1 MNANTPAAG
10 DPGAPLPDESKPDA
24 YASLRH
30 AGFTRFL
37 ASNFLFNLGRQALS
51 ITIALQVLHWTNSMA
66 AVGFIGFINVVP
78 LLIFVLPSG
87 VLADKMDRRKI
98 ISRTMTLSCVLSI
111 LLVLSSCFHDAI
123 PYFGVLRGA
132 NEIIHAIA
140 GFFTSAE
147 QQAVIRFDNPALP
160 IVFLLQF
167 CHATA
172 RVIGNPARTA
182 IVPQLVPQSAIGN
195 AFTWNSSLFE
205 LSAVLGPVV
214 GGLIAIWSYTAVYV
228 ADAFFSIV
236 LAFSLV
242 GIALLPGKPRD
253 PSASAVKTTAGA
265 TFIWKQKPVLA
276 AITLDLFAVLLGG
289 LTALFPIYAR
299 DVLNFSNY
307 EFWAGCMR
315 AAPSLGAITMA
326 FIVAHS
332 KPFRRPGVTLLW
344 SVACFG
350 AAIVVF
356 ALSKNI
362 VLSLVALFCTGLC
375 DNISVVVRHTLVQV
389 MTPDYLRG
397 RVTSVNQ
404 LFIGCSNE
412 ISEFRGGLMAAR
424 FGPVAAATFGGIC
437 TIMIVISVALSLPSI
452 RTVPPLNKLEPVEDD
467 EPQTTKPSL

>member
-1 MNANTPAAG
+1 MNAKLSEPS
-10 DPGAPLPDESKPDA
+10 PLPQPKPDP
-24 YASLRH
+24 YSSLRH
-30 AGFTRFL
+30 AGFTRYL
-37 ASNFLFNLGRQALS
+37 ASNHLFNLGRQALS
-51 ITIALQVLHWTNSMA
+51 ITIALQVLHWTNSA
-66 AVGFIGFINVVP
+66 AAIGMIGFINVVP
-78 LLIFVLPSG
+78 LVIFFLPSG
-87 VLADKMDRRKI
+87 VLADKIDRRRI
-98 ISRTMTLSCVLSI
+98 ISTTMTVSCVLSV
-111 LLVLSSCFHDAI
+111 LLVLSSYFHDAI

-132 NEIIHAIA
+132 NQAIHAIA
-140 GFFTSAE
+140 AWFTSAG
-147 QQAVIRFDNPALP
+147 QLPNIHFDNPALP

-172 RVIGNPARTA
+172 RVIGNPPRTA
-182 IVPQLVPQSAIGN
+182 IIPLLVPQDAISN

-205 LSAVLGPVV
+205 LSAICGPVLG
-214 GGLIAIWSYTAVYV
+214 GLVAAWSYTAVYA
-228 ADAFFSIV
+228 ADAV
-236 LAFSLV
+236 FSLALAV
-242 GIALLPGKPRD
+242 SLLGIALLPGKPRD
-253 PSASAVKTTAGA
+253 PATLVPKATAGA
-265 TFIWKQKPVLA
+265 AFIWRQKPVLA

-289 LTALFPIYAR
+289 LTALFPLYAR
-299 DVLNFSNY
+299 DVLQFSNY

-326 FIVAHS
+326 FIVTHS

-362 VLSLVALFCTGLC
+362 VFSLLALFCTGLC
-375 DNISVVVRHTLVQV
+375 DNISVIVRHTLVQV

-424 FGPVAAATFGGIC
+424 FGPVFAATFGGIC
-437 TIMIVISVALSLPSI
+437 TILVAISVALSLPAL
-452 RTVPPLNKLEPVEDD
+452 RATPPLNELKPVE
-467 EPQTTKPSL
+467 EK